1 MLDSYEPTLTGSVLV
16 QSSGLW
22 TMDPLQLVPE
32 HRLRADLVFH
42 VRVGRASAFE
52 RECFIS

>member
-1 MLDSYEPTLTGSVLV
+1 MLDSYKPTHTGSVLV
-16 QSSGLW
+16 RFSGLW

-32 HRLRADLVFH
+32 HRLRANLVFH

-52 RECFIS
+52 GEFCIS